1 MTIAVARRAFSLV
14 SASPLRR
21 FFFLGHV
28 VAAGLLAI
36 AISGAICLGLS
47 HAFGENAIAGDSQSA
62 HLSTARCLD
71 LFEYFPEAS
80 SCSAAELAHHSEEII
95 FYRLGMAPVAVVVFL
110 AQALAGRMLAVTEEE
125 RRRQRPWHRALGV
138 VAFGLAAAALLSI
151 GLVKAAAGSSAGT
164 ARWLSDGTVSL
175 AFFALYA
182 GSAYR
187 LRRSA
192 D

>member
-1 MTIAVARRAFSLV
+1 MTTAAARRGFQFVLPSHV
-14 SASPLRR
+14 RR
-21 FFFLGHV
+21 VFFLGHV

-47 HAFGENAIAGDSQSA
+47 HAFGKNAIAGDSQSA

-71 LFEYFPEAS
+71 LFEYFPDAS
-80 SCSAAELAHHSEEII
+80 SCSAAELAHHSDEII
-95 FYRLGMAPVAVVVFL
+95 FYRLGMAPVAAVVFL
-110 AQALAGRMLAVTEEE
+110 TQALAARIIGVTEDE

-138 VAFGLAAAALLSI
+138 VAFGLASLALLSI
-151 GLVKAAAGSSAGT
+151 GLVKVAAGSSTGT
-164 ARWLSDGTVSL
+164 ARWLSDGSVSL

-187 LRRSA
+187 LRRGS